1 MTLNELKS
9 MKLNLVL
16 FFLFNL
22 ALISC
27 NDQNKSSK
35 AKIKKPA
42 YIVEMPKL
50 EREWV
55 KKARHASDTF
65 FRHFL
70 STTEFNGQFFVAKN
84 ATVIYSRAIGKANLE
99 RSSPITDSTP
109 IHVASISKV
118 ATSLAVL
125 RLCDQKKIVLDKS
138 VKHYLKKFPFPEIR
152 VRDLLTH
159 RSGLPQYYYFT
170 DRYTDRK
177 KTLSNEDV
185 LKLMIKYKIPLNFR
199 PNSHFTYCN
208 TNFVMLAL
216 IVEEVTGQKFP
227 KAMKRLVFD
236 PLEMKHTFILHKK
249 SFFERI
255 SQSYSAGKVKQA
267 FTYLDLIYGDKNMY
281 TTAKDLFRMNLG
293 TYSPKFLSTNMRK
306 EMFRGYSYE
315 KSGERNY
322 GLGIRMIEEP
332 NSKLFYH
339 TGWWHGNLGM
349 FAMARKDTICVIAIS
364 NVYNRKV
371 QKLKPLIDSL
381 KLFN

>member
-1 MTLNELKS
+1 MKFYVYIFFLLLIGFVSCVDKGNALKS
-9 MKLNLVL
+9 
-16 FFLFNL
+16 
-22 ALISC
+22 
-27 NDQNKSSK
+27 
-35 AKIKKPA
+35 KIKKQKVL
-42 YIVEMPKL
+42 VEMPKL
-50 EREWV
+50 NEQWI
-55 KKARHASDTF
+55 KKARFASDTF
-65 FRHFL
+65 FHHFL
-70 STTEFNGQFFVAKN
+70 SNPDFNGQFLVGKN
-84 ATVIYSRAIGKANLE
+84 STVVYSKSVGKANLE
-99 RSSPITDSTP
+99 NNLPITDTTP

-125 RLCDQKKIVLDKS
+125 RLCDQKKIDLNKS

-170 DRYTDRK
+170 DHYTDRK
-177 KTLSNEDV
+177 KVLSNEAV
-185 LKLMIKYKIPLNFR
+185 LNLMIKHKVPLNFR
-199 PNSHFTYCN
+199 PNAHFTYCN
-208 TNFVMLAL
+208 TNFLMLAL
-216 IVEEVTGQKFP
+216 IVEQVTGHKFP

-293 TYSPKFLSTNMRK
+293 TYSPKFLSTKMRK

-349 FAMARKDTICVIAIS
+349 FAMARKDTLCVIAIS

-381 KLFN
+381 K